1 MIRWIQRRP
10 WLSSA
15 LLSAGAFL
23 LLGGIDLVLQGY
35 LVLPASALLAGVI
48 LFAARLPGV
57 SVAMMLLA
65 TGVQFIFGF
74 TPLASSVSAA
84 FGVLLLAAF
93 APALWRRLG
102 LATALVSGV
111 AVVVL
116 ESATVSFG
124 YSIYGLGLDSFG
136 GRVTLAVLG
145 SALVVS
151 VDVLAF
157 LGGRLLITRV
167 IHVGTSFD
175 RAVANREQSRLNLE
189 IAEQNERFLI
199 ARDINEIIIQR
210 VAAVISQAEGGLY
223 AAKADPSSAMRS
235 LENIAGSSRSAHTEL
250 RRLYDML
257 NKTHSVT
264 AAPPGINELDLL
276 VVTYREFG
284 YSVNLRHEGQRFE
297 LDEGA
302 ELAIYRI
309 VYEALENVRDHV
321 PTGAS
326 ISIDFSW
333 VQPGLQVL
341 VKDNGLEYRNRQL
354 AAAGEDTSYGLEE
367 DLRALT
373 QPVVG
378 ASISAMRERAAL
390 YGGAIEATRVPGV
403 GFTISAIFADI
414 QHRA

>member
-15 LLSAGAFL
+15 LLATSAFL
-23 LLGGIDLVLQGY
+23 VFGGIDLLLQGY
-35 LVLPASALLAGVI
+35 FALIAAALLAAVI
-48 LFAARLPGV
+48 LFSVRLPGF
-57 SVAMMLLA
+57 SVALMLLA
-65 TGVQFIFGF
+65 TGTQLLFGL
-74 TPLASSVSAA
+74 TPLASAISAS
-84 FGVLLLAAF
+84 FGLLLLAAF
-93 APALWRRLG
+93 ASAVWRRLG
-102 LATALVSGV
+102 LAVALISGISIV
-111 AVVVL
+111 IF
-116 ESATVSFG
+116 ESATVDYGF
-124 YSIYGLGLDSFG
+124 SIYGLGLDSFA
-136 GRVTLAVLG
+136 GRVTLSVLG
-145 SALVVS
+145 SGLVIAVN
-151 VDVLAF
+151 VLAF

-175 RAVANREQSRLNLE
+175 RAVADREQARLNLE

-223 AAKADPSSAMRS
+223 AAKADPSSATRS
-235 LENIAGSSRSAHTEL
+235 LENLAGSARSAHTEL

-264 AAPPGINELDLL
+264 AAPPGINELEQL
-276 VVTYREFG
+276 VVAYREFG
-284 YSVNLRHEGQRFE
+284 YSVNLRHEGKRFE

-302 ELAIYRI
+302 ELAIHRI
-309 VYEALENVRDHV
+309 VYEALENIRVHV
-321 PTGAS
+321 PSGAS

-333 VQPGLQVL
+333 VEPGLQVL
-341 VKDNGLEYRNRQL
+341 VKDNGIEFRNRQL
-354 AAAGEDTSYGLEE
+354 VALGEDTAYGVEE

-390 YGGAIEATRVPGV
+390 YGGTIEATRVPGV
-403 GFTISAIFADI
+403 GFTVSAIFADL
-414 QHRA
+414 HPKA

>member
-23 LLGGIDLVLQGY
+23 LFGGIDLILQGY

-74 TPLASSVSAA
+74 TPLASSVSVA

-264 AAPPGINELDLL
+264 AAPPGINELELL

-414 QHRA
+414 QNRA